1 MPAPP
6 GAAAA
11 VAANSKC
18 THLLACIGDKL
29 RQVFKE
35 IGVISIVALL
45 LLVGGTLGWITYDEY
60 QQTQEAEYR
69 LLEAHARNAE
79 VQVAGALTR
88 IDRLLQRMAAEELK
102 NRSQQ
107 VTAFSDIHEHYQ
119 AELPELGT
127 LLVSDAGGRIRNAT
141 DKALIGR
148 NVGQEPFFTAH
159 VDQRVEPMLFMSR
172 PDKRLL
178 DVTAIVFTL
187 PIIGPQREFLGIV
200 GVTIGYNFFPKIL
213 ASINSDDSASMS
225 VIVNRNGDLVY
236 RRSEPE
242 KFFGNNILKVSQV
255 FHEHVLAG
263 SQSTRH
269 LGPSAQNGKLRLFV
283 MRDVGDTGLGLILSR
298 QVDEVLV
305 RWQRNT
311 VIYLLIF
318 TFSAILLILLELVAV
333 RRKRQLL
340 ASKNFADQL
349 IATANVMVV
358 GLDSAGAVTI
368 FNETAERISG
378 YCRSEVLGR
387 DWIELAVPA
396 KAAASVRE
404 LFNEFRHG
412 GALPHSDE
420 YPILTKAGQER
431 VISWQN
437 SVIEKPRAA
446 ITFGIDI
453 TERKQMENNLSA
465 AKRQAEEANAAKSKF
480 LAAASHDLRQPIHA
494 QGLFLELLSR
504 TPLTPQQK
512 EVLTAVR
519 AASQA
524 SAEML
529 NTLLDFSRIEA
540 GVIVPQIR
548 PFPLQPL
555 LNKIESE
562 LAPLA
567 DAKNIIYRSRETNVT
582 ILSDPAL
589 VELILRNLVA
599 NAIRYT
605 ERGGVLVACRRRGG
619 EVAVEVWDTGIGIA
633 ADEQREV
640 FREFHQLGNPERDRR
655 KGFGLGLAICKGLA
669 QTLWHDLSLQST
681 PGQGSMFRL
690 CLPLAKR
697 PAQPSAS
704 HAPTGDQWQL
714 LLGKHV
720 LVIDDDQAVRLGTLQ
735 LLRDWGCQG
744 MGAESIEEALI
755 LAQGQCP
762 DLVISDYRL
771 RQQRTGA
778 EAIAILRS
786 VHGARLPALLITG
799 DTAPERLT
807 EAQASGIPLLHKP
820 VSTNELYRIVTAL
833 LADGAHSQTGC
844 ASIAASSSA

>member
-1 MPAPP
+1 MPAAP
-6 GAAAA
+6 GAAAP
-11 VAANSKC
+11 AAAASKRRPWRAR
-18 THLLACIGDKL
+18 LGNKL
-29 RQVFKE
+29 RRMFNE
-35 IGVISIVALL
+35 IGVISIVTLL

-79 VQVAGALTR
+79 VQVAGALAR

-107 VTAFSDIHEHYQ
+107 VKAFSDILEHYQ
-119 AELPELGT
+119 AELPELGP
-127 LLVSDAGGRIRNAT
+127 LLVSDAGGRIRSAT

-148 NVGQEPFFTAH
+148 NVSQEPFFTTH
-159 VDQRVEPMLFMSR
+159 VDQRLEPMLFMSR

-200 GVTIGYNFFPKIL
+200 GVTIGYSFFPRIL
-213 ASINSDDSASMS
+213 ETINSDDSASMS

-255 FHEHVLAG
+255 FHDHVQAG
-263 SQSTRH
+263 SQSSRH
-269 LGPSAQNGKLRLFV
+269 LGPSAQNGKPRLFV
-283 MRDVGDTGLGLILSR
+283 MREVGDTGLGLILSR
-298 QVDEVLV
+298 QVDEILA

-318 TFSAILLILLELVAV
+318 IFSAILLILLELVAV

-340 ASKNFADQL
+340 ASKDFADQL

-387 DWIELAVPA
+387 DWFELAVPA

-404 LFNEFRHG
+404 LFEEFRHG
-412 GALPHSDE
+412 GTLPHSDE
-420 YPILTKAGQER
+420 YPIRTKSGQER
-431 VISWQN
+431 IISWQN
-437 SVIEKPRAA
+437 SVLAAPRAA
-446 ITFGIDI
+446 ISFGIDI
-453 TERKQMENNLSA
+453 TERKQMESNLST

-494 QGLFLELLSR
+494 QGLFLELLGR

-567 DAKNIIYRSRETNVT
+567 DAKNIIYRSRETQVT

-633 ADEQREV
+633 ADEQAEV

-697 PAQPSAS
+697 PARPSA
-704 HAPTGDQWQL
+704 ANVPAAEQRQL
-714 LLGKHV
+714 LLGQHV
-720 LVIDDDQAVRLGTLQ
+720 LVIDDDEAVRIGTLN
-735 LLRDWGCQG
+735 LLSDWGCQG
-744 MGAESIEEALI
+744 MAAESIEEALI
-755 LAQGQCP
+755 LAQGQRP

-778 EAIAILRS
+778 EAIAILRA
-786 VHGARLPALLITG
+786 VHGAQLPALLITG
-799 DTAPERLT
+799 DTAPERLA

-820 VSTNELYRIVTAL
+820 VSTSELYRVLAAL
-833 LADGAHSQTGC
+833 LASGAHSTAG
-844 ASIAASSSA
+844 

>member
-1 MPAPP
+1 MPAASAP
-6 GAAAA
+6 
-11 VAANSKC
+11 
-18 THLLACIGDKL
+18 HWLARIGGKL
-29 RQVFKE
+29 RQTFLA
-35 IGVISIVALL
+35 IGVIPIAVLL

-60 QQTQEAEYR
+60 LQTQEAEYR

-88 IDRLLQRMAAEELK
+88 IDRLLQRMAGEELK
-102 NRSQQ
+102 NRSLQAK
-107 VTAFSDIHEHYQ
+107 AFSDVLEHYR
-119 AELPELGT
+119 ADLPELGT
-127 LLVSDAGGRIRNAT
+127 LLVSDASGRIRSAT

-148 NVGQEPFFTAH
+148 NISQEPFFTAH
-159 VDQRVEPMLFMSR
+159 IDQRQEPTLFMSR

-178 DVTAIVFTL
+178 DATAVLFSL
-187 PIIGPQREFLGIV
+187 PIISPQREFLGIV
-200 GVTIGYNFFPKIL
+200 GVSVGYSFFPAVL
-213 ASINSDDSASMS
+213 ATINPDDSASMS
-225 VIVNRNGDLVY
+225 VIVNREGDLLF

-242 KFFGNNILKVSQV
+242 KFFGYNLLKVSQV
-255 FHEHVLAG
+255 FHEHVQAG
-263 SQSTRH
+263 SQTTRH
-269 LGPSAQNGKLRLFV
+269 IAPSAQNGKLRLFV
-283 MRDVGDTGLGLILSR
+283 MREVGDSGLGLILSR
-298 QVDEVLV
+298 QLDEVLL

-311 VIYLLIF
+311 IIYLLAFLF
-318 TFSAILLILLELVAV
+318 TAILVILLELAAG

-340 ASKNFADQL
+340 AAKHFADQL

-358 GLDSAGAVTI
+358 GLDASGAVTI

-378 YCRSEVLGR
+378 YGRDEVLGR
-387 DWIELAVPA
+387 DWVELAVPPQ
-396 KAAASVRE
+396 AAASVRK
-404 LFNEFRHG
+404 LFEEFRHG
-412 GALPHSDE
+412 GALPHSEE

-431 VISWQN
+431 IISWQN
-437 SVIEKPRAA
+437 SVIAEPRAA
-446 ITFGIDI
+446 ISFGIDV
-453 TERKQMENNLSA
+453 TERKQMESKLSE
-465 AKRQAEEANAAKSKF
+465 AKRQAEQANTAKSKF

-494 QGLFLELLSR
+494 QGLFLELLGR

-567 DAKNIIYRSRETNVT
+567 DAKNIIYRSRETQVT
-582 ILSDPAL
+582 VLSDPAL

-605 ERGGVLVACRRRGG
+605 EHGGVLVACRRRGG

-633 ADEQREV
+633 PDEQREV

-669 QTLWHDLSLQST
+669 QTLWHDLSLQSR

-697 PAQPSAS
+697 PARPSAAP
-704 HAPTGDQWQL
+704 APTAEQRRQ

-720 LVIDDDQAVRLGTLQ
+720 LVIDDDRAVRLGTLQ
-735 LLRDWGCQG
+735 LLSDWGCQG
-744 MGAESIEEALI
+744 MAAESIEEALS
-755 LAQGQCP
+755 LTQGQRP
-762 DLVISDYRL
+762 DLIVSDYRL
-771 RQQRTGA
+771 RQQHTGA
-778 EAIAILRS
+778 EAIAILRA
-786 VHGARLPALLITG
+786 VHGAQLPALLITG
-799 DTAPERLT
+799 DTAPERLA

-820 VSTNELYRIVTAL
+820 VSTGELYRVLTML
-833 LADGAHSQTGC
+833 LADELQPNVGC
-844 ASIAASSSA
+844 ASIAANSSA